1 MKMNMRDMKQKKQK
15 KGEKGKKKKMMMD
28 MLMDMMLLFVIVFAW
43 VDNSCWSYRYRMDSR
58 RGEQWA
64 HTSCCYYYQC

>member
-28 MLMDMMLLFVIVFAW
+28 MMLLFVIVFAW
-43 VDNSCWSYRYRMDSR
+43 VDNSCWSYRYRVDSR